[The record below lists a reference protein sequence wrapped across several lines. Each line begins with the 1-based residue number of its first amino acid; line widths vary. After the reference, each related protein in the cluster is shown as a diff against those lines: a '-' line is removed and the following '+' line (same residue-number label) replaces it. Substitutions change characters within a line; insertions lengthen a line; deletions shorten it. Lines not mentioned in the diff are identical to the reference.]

1 MTGNV
6 LDFSIWDAALS
17 ETEMAAMSEA
27 GFPSIARQP
36 FVTLNKENSERYGRI
51 SYVAQ
56 WAEWNDWTKCSVTC
70 QSGLRTRSR
79 VCYGGRAGDY
89 GCDGDELETKGC
101 YQGICEA
108 IVQEC
113 SQSTWNLAPGGSASF
128 KVTNNCSPGR
138 TCCHEVFTRIVT
150 ACYRRLFP
158 VKKLW
163 NTSHRKTSVFYMFLY
178 SL

>member
-108 IVQEC
+108 IVEEC
-113 SQSTWNLAPGGSASF
+113 SQSTWNLSPGGSASF
-128 KVTNNCSPGR
+128 KVTNNCSFGPI
-138 TCCHEVFTRIVT
+138 CCHKVFTRIVT

-158 VKKLW
+158 V
-163 NTSHRKTSVFYMFLY
+163 RKHCNISNSKTLVF
-178 SL
+178 